1 MFQPHAFC
9 DVLHDIATGTT
20 PIVCV
25 GISIVLGCEHIKRF
39 VASSTSVRAFVM
51 TTRTRHTAST
61 GSKGKLIIGN
71 ALDLPMSR
79 EWETYSKWAKEYGT
93 YDHKGS
99 ELVYLKVFG
108 QGILF
113 VNSRRLSY
121 EVFDKRATN
130 YSDRP
135 TSTMLNELFGMEHW
149 ALVFFQYTDKF
160 IHYRRQ
166 LSEWFGPKTCEAYK
180 PAQLQCACT
189 LLYNIF
195 CDPKEYST
203 LFKHFAGS
211 VIMQITYGIC
221 PKSKE
226 DPYLEVAERLV
237 LAIIEAC
244 VPGAFLVEVLPIL
257 RYVPAWV
264 PCTRFQRK
272 ARVWRQYANDVLE
285 VPYCTIKDAMVT
297 GTAEQF
303 YVRSSLENAILVKGS
318 LNTQDEETI
327 KQTAAILYLAGTD
340 TVAGALKILLL
351 AMALNPDVQ
360 RKAQQELDAVLG
372 GSRRPE
378 FDDRSQLPYIAAL
391 CKETIRWHPVSPVAF
406 PHATAKDDV
415 FDGYFIPKGTLVFGN
430 AW

>member
-1 MFQPHAFC
+1 RLPP
-9 DVLHDIATGTT
+9 G
-20 PIVCV
+20 P
-25 GISIVLGCEHIKRF
+25 
-39 VASSTSVRAFVM
+39 
-51 TTRTRHTAST
+51 
-61 GSKGKLIIGN
+61 KGRLIIGN
-71 ALDLPMSR
+71 ALDMPMSK
-79 EWETYSKWAKEYGT
+79 EWETYSKWAKEYG
-93 YDHKGS
+93 

-113 VNSRRLSY
+113 VNSHRLSY

-135 TSTMLNELFGMEHW
+135 TSTMLNELVGMKHW
-149 ALVFFQYTDKF
+149 ALIVFQYTEKF

-166 LSEWFGPKTCEAYK
+166 LSEWFGPKACETYR
-180 PAQLQCACT
+180 PAQLQCART

-203 LFKHFAGS
+203 HFKHFAGS
-211 VIMQITYGIC
+211 VIMQITYGIR

-237 LAIIEAC
+237 FAITEASA
-244 VPGAFLVEVLPIL
+244 PGAFLVDVLPFL
-257 RYVPAWV
+257 RYIPAWV
-264 PCTRFQRK
+264 PGTMFQRK

-285 VPYCTIKDAMVT
+285 VPFRTIKDAMVT
-297 GTAEQF
+297 GTAEQC
-303 YVRSSLENAILVKGS
+303 YVRSSLENAILDKGN
-318 LNTQDEETI
+318 LNPQDEETI

-360 RKAQQELDAVLG
+360 RKAQRELDAVLG
-372 GSRRPE
+372 GSRLPE

-391 CKETIRWHPVSPVAF
+391 CKEILRWHPIVPAAF

-415 FDGYFIPKGTLVFGN
+415 VEGYFIPKGTLVFGN
-430 AW
+430 AWHMLHTEDNFGSNPDKFSPERFLQSGVRDPSATGSFGFGRRQVLR